1 MIHSKHSK
9 QGFGG
14 VDPDAPH
21 QMIPEKC
28 SPKNAPQ
35 NKMLPGKKWFPS
47 KCSPSKC
54 SPKKML
60 LQKNAPQKNSLD
72 LPIIYSVDTWIFS
85 GGAFF
90 PGEHFD
96 GEYFFRGA
104 FCFGE
109 HFLESIF
116 RGAFGG
122 EHFFGEHLG
131 LHHPK
136 PIPSISP
143 PLKINLNPSKNGW
156 SRSHPRIGPIINCQ
170 ILPSMLLEFI
180 IRMKYINCNKSKY
193 LEKIRFHLKVPTTKA
208 WIIYTILEAP

>member
-54 SPKKML
+54 SLKKML

-72 LPIIYSVDTWIFS
+72 LPIIDSVNAWIFS
-85 GGAFF
+85 GEDFFLGNIFSWGAFF
-90 PGEHFD
+90 W
-96 GEYFFRGA
+96 GA
-104 FCFGE
+104 FWGGAFFSGE
-109 HFLESIF
+109 DFVLGSIF
-116 RGAFGG
+116 WRA
-122 EHFFGEHLG
+122 FFGEHLAG
-131 LHHPK
+131 
-136 PIPSISP
+136 SIFPGASGSTP
-143 PLKINLNPSKNGW
+143 FGNTPLQVLTYSV
-156 SRSHPRIGPIINCQ
+156 
-170 ILPSMLLEFI
+170 
-180 IRMKYINCNKSKY
+180 RM
-193 LEKIRFHLKVPTTKA
+193 PD
-208 WIIYTILEAP
+208 